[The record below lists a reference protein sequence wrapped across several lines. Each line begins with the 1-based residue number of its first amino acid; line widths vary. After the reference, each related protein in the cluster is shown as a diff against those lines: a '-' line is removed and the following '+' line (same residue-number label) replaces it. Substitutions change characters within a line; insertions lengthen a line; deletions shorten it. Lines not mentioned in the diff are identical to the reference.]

1 MGKAPFDLSG
11 EVALVTGASSGIGVT
26 LAEALAR
33 AGADLIIAARRTERL
48 EETAASIR
56 GIGRR
61 CLTVTTDVTDEAQVD
76 NLLAASLDEHGGIDI
91 LVNCAGAIGGH
102 RVEETSVAEF
112 ERIWRANVVSAFI
125 CCQRIGRHMVARG
138 RGRIINVAS
147 IFGLVAGQPQGPS
160 LSYVTSKHGLLGLN
174 KELAVQWA
182 KTGVT
187 VNAIA
192 PAYFPS
198 EMVSAETLARADV
211 IEDIRTMSPMGRPG
225 ELSELQG
232 VVVFLASDGA
242 SYITG
247 QTICVDGGWTVR

>member
-1 MGKAPFDLSG
+1 MTDIMLFALDRGSASKIPGSAAPLEKSLGGEVGEELALSEGPCVSGTGPIGLSG
-11 EVALVTGASSGIGVT
+11 VL
-26 LAEALAR
+26 
-33 AGADLIIAARRTERL
+33 
-48 EETAASIR
+48 
-56 GIGRR
+56 
-61 CLTVTTDVTDEAQVD
+61 
-76 NLLAASLDEHGGIDI
+76 ASLDEHGGIDI
-91 LVNCAGAIGGH
+91 LVNCAGTIGGH
-102 RVEETSVAEF
+102 RVEDTSVAEF

-147 IFGLVAGQPQGPS
+147 IFGLVAGRPQGPS

-198 EMVSAETLARADV
+198 EMVSAEILARADV

-232 VVVFLASDGA
+232 VVVFLASDSA